1 MEFLKT
7 CNTNAQAIG
16 DFEAVAYQAFSVA
29 RNPARSS
36 SSTLDWNPSDDIRVA
51 EAELR
56 SAHHIV
62 LHDAARAWLWLFRPA
77 TPDHVAQPPL
87 DPPAL
92 DDFRLNREQ
101 HGVVKAH
108 ELEQRSARNPRNAPP
123 SAASNSPVTPR
134 PQKAIHG
141 GAAQQSQGGAPLVTS
156 EQPQHDVVAIYGLF
170 TSAVVALISFHLVK
184 DYNAIALN
192 YRTFASSSVLSRDS
206 GFRHASPRPPLRITN
221 VDVAW
226 ASAGTLVVSTFS
238 LTRSDMHCLADITP
252 DDEQKRLVGKCV
264 RVAPNGIL
272 AKVMSF
278 TDPVDTTADD
288 AGQKPQRKRPRFSP
302 LEKSIERWKSSV
314 KRWLSWKG
322 YSIPLLD
329 NKDSWVRIQ
338 FAHMGQ
344 AVASSP
350 AFSRPA
356 REVLWPRALCFCFLE
371 SPNDAHLLTSHEELP
386 LQDADALAW
395 FETPHNKGYQD
406 PIDVAQQWFLGK
418 TERDRIAE
426 AHRKAKKAEEDATRA
441 KEENHGPFPSSPL
454 NARTGT
460 YGDLHSVS
468 GVYPTPPDGV
478 PPGTVISCGDTPSV
492 SGLATNVILAP
503 GGNNP
508 AINVSV
514 PQDSTSGESQQQAS
528 TSPNFD
534 LQFEG
539 YQTDGNNDD
548 LFEDMDEG
556 TFDEGNGVTDADF
569 NFFDD
574 ADGEDVIMPD
584 APPTVKTE
592 PAPQEEA
599 AMKDEPLDPMA
610 ALEFALAS
618 ASAEPEQGTQHE
630 ESGYVPL
637 KLEVAALDSAIPE
650 SSHLSNSGLQ
660 AVAPTPEMTTPPLSP
675 RFIET
680 ALLPSPK
687 LKTPQK
693 QLSTHHRD
701 SVFGSLN
708 FSRKMSLS
716 DAKYKAG
723 RFMSISERPTKLD
736 GTDNTHRPK
745 SLRDLPLMT
754 KLRYAIGVASA
765 TGNIVGSPQDVSDSE
780 DSDASSE
787 SSSESEEEVNDV
799 VPMPFVGNIII
810 PIKRKL
816 PTESVAT
823 PMSAASFADSFG
835 GDFSE
840 LIGLQT
846 DESALVVLEPTIF
859 DWSLLHLPPPT
870 ELAFS
875 GARWALPAFP
885 YAYSSVPS
893 TPTSQPDL
901 SMNLIEEKALSGK
914 DRIAIAQIVTDQIAS
929 ATLDLLQQGHG
940 SECSK
945 EQPSES
951 IWHSAIKTIFP
962 NATECSVA
970 GLAAVQD
977 VFPDSLTQMKAQQRP
992 PPRRPNEAAT
1002 ALGHHM
1008 FPLNPPYVRVKR
1020 ADTLWDLL
1028 PPAIP
1033 FWETLGLGP
1042 CSPSK
1047 NVMALSI
1054 YPHSSALKPCV
1065 EGFLVNMQLAYDG
1078 CKLGNHSRADALTE
1092 YPNGLVPCK
1101 IGAGASLRTTFKAL
1115 RDTCVQLSKV
1125 LAAKHAQM
1133 RDKDDS
1139 RIDAFVIYMIDPF
1152 EQAPA
1157 IWELCSAFWSL
1168 FQSYQQPPSRTEVQK
1183 PDLVLQIVPIRY
1195 IASFEAPV
1203 ILDSNIYT
1211 ALAREVYDRCPPSAP
1226 SEDKLPLS
1234 IYSAPS
1240 FQLEE
1245 PIPRNIQFKLMADT
1259 PQDLMRENS
1268 YMHIGYAISL
1278 DGTWVTAAWSDTCGK
1293 SQAVVSYN
1301 LGTRAF
1307 ADIAREIWQTT
1318 IEIIQV
1324 RRVMWRVCIAKAGVM
1339 EREEL
1344 EAWVFLVQCPAV
1356 LNLFTTLMTIDTE
1369 PHLKFTPTMP
1379 PPSAS
1384 ANPATHTP
1392 GSTPQAVVSPEQGLT
1407 PAATPAVDTA
1417 ADPAADP
1424 DARLVDMTDETWG
1437 IILAHR
1443 LHNSNSTNE
1452 YRPALISGLLVKRG
1466 LAPGLSAPPL
1476 APDAQP
1482 GPLITAVNI
1491 LWMGT
1496 VNSTRVA
1503 ASPFPSSAADASSP
1517 AAAAPASPSPQE
1529 PRSNSLAWTPTP
1541 QTRGAAENLMKE
1553 VLGQFRGLGL
1563 LARLKGV
1570 QGARHG
1576 SVPWHVAVALRG
1588 VRGLSRTVPC

>member
-1 MEFLKT
+1 MK
-7 CNTNAQAIG
+7 AQ
-16 DFEAVAYQAFSVA
+16 
-29 RNPARSS
+29 
-36 SSTLDWNPSDDIRVA
+36 
-51 EAELR
+51 
-56 SAHHIV
+56 
-62 LHDAARAWLWLFRPA
+62 
-77 TPDHVAQPPL
+77 
-87 DPPAL
+87 
-92 DDFRLNREQ
+92 
-101 HGVVKAH
+101 
-108 ELEQRSARNPRNAPP
+108 ELEQRSARNPRSAPL
-123 SAASNSPVTPR
+123 SASSNSPVTPR
-134 PQKAIHG
+134 PQKALQT
-141 GAAQQSQGGAPLVTS
+141 GASQQSQGGAQFVTS

-184 DYNAIALN
+184 DYNAVALN
-192 YRTFASSSVLSRDS
+192 YRTFASSSALSLES
-206 GFRHASPRPPLRITN
+206 GFRHPSARPPLRITN

-226 ASAGTLVVSTFS
+226 ATAGTLVVSTFS
-238 LTRSDMHCLADITP
+238 MTRADMHSLADAIP
-252 DDEQKRLVGKCV
+252 DGEQKRLIGKCV

-278 TDPVDTTADD
+278 ADPVDTTADD
-288 AGQKPQRKRPRFSP
+288 AGQKPQRKRPRVTP
-302 LEKSIERWKSSV
+302 LEKSIERWKASV

-322 YSIPLLD
+322 YSIHLLE

-344 AVASSP
+344 AATSSP

-371 SPNDAHLLTSHEELP
+371 SPNDPQLLTSHEELP
-386 LQDADALAW
+386 LQEADALAW

-441 KEENHGPFPSSPL
+441 KEENHGLFPSSPL
-454 NARTGT
+454 HARTGT
-460 YGDLHSVS
+460 YGDLQSVS

-478 PPGTVISCGDTPSV
+478 PPGTVLSCGDTPSV

-514 PQDSTSGESQQQAS
+514 PQDVTSGESQQQTS

-534 LQFEG
+534 MQFEG
-539 YQTDGNNDD
+539 YHTDGNNDD

-556 TFDEGNGVTDADF
+556 TFDEGNGITDADF

-574 ADGEDVIMPD
+574 ADGEDVNMPD
-584 APPTVKTE
+584 APPTLDTGS
-592 PAPQEEA
+592 APQDEGVAHGTPAAREA
-599 AMKDEPLDPMA
+599 AVKEEPPDPMA

-618 ASAEPEQGTQHE
+618 ASANSEEEAQNTEQVHT
-630 ESGYVPL
+630 PL
-637 KLEVAALDSAIPE
+637 KMEAAASDPAIQDSFR
-650 SSHLSNSGLQ
+650 LSNSGTQ
-660 AVAPTPEMTTPPLSP
+660 ADDQTTRTTTPPLSP

-693 QLSTHHRD
+693 QLSQQHRD
-701 SVFGSLN
+701 SVFDALN

-723 RFMSISERPTKLD
+723 RFMSVSERPTKVDEID
-736 GTDNTHRPK
+736 GTYRPK

-754 KLRYAIGVASA
+754 KLRYAIGVTSA
-765 TGNIVGSPQDVSDSE
+765 KSNIVASPQDVSDSE

-787 SSSESEEEVNDV
+787 ASSESEQEVNNAT
-799 VPMPFVGNIII
+799 PLPFVGNIII

-835 GDFSE
+835 GDFSD

-846 DESALVVLEPTIF
+846 DESALVVLEPTLF

-901 SMNLIEEKALSGK
+901 SMNLIEEKALGGK
-914 DRIAIAQIVTDQIAS
+914 DQIAIAQIITDQIAS
-929 ATLDLLQQGHG
+929 ATLDILQQGL
-940 SECSK
+940 E
-945 EQPSES
+945 SES
-951 IWHSAIKTIFP
+951 SEEPLSESPWHSAIKTIFP
-962 NATECSVA
+962 KATECSVA

-977 VFPDSLTQMKAQQRP
+977 VFPDISTQMKAQQRP
-992 PPRRPNEAAT
+992 PPRRPNEAGT

-1047 NVMALSI
+1047 NVVALSI
-1054 YPHSSALKPCV
+1054 YPYSEALKPCV
-1065 EGFLVNMQLAYDG
+1065 ESFMVNMQLTYDG

-1092 YPNGLVPCK
+1092 YPDGLVPCK
-1101 IGAGASLRTTFKAL
+1101 IGAGASLRTAFKAL

-1139 RIDAFVIYMIDPF
+1139 KIDAFVIYMIDPF
-1152 EQAPA
+1152 EQVSA
-1157 IWELCSAFWSL
+1157 IWELCSAFWGL
-1168 FQSYQQPPSRTEVQK
+1168 FQSYQQPPSRPDQVQK

-1203 ILDSNIYT
+1203 ILDSNVYT

-1226 SEDKLPLS
+1226 SEDRLPLS

-1245 PIPRNIQFKLMADT
+1245 PIPRNIQFKLMAET
-1259 PQDLMRENS
+1259 PQDPMRENS

-1344 EAWVFLVQCPAV
+1344 EAWVFLVQCPTV

-1379 PPSAS
+1379 PPSVS
-1384 ANPATHTP
+1384 ANPAANTP

-1407 PAATPAVDTA
+1407 PAATPAVDNA
-1417 ADPAADP
+1417 ADPSSDP

-1466 LAPGLSAPPL
+1466 LSPNLPAPPFS
-1476 APDAQP
+1476 PDAQT
-1482 GPLITAVNI
+1482 GPIITGVNI

-1496 VNSTRVA
+1496 VNPTRAA
-1503 ASPFPSSAADASSP
+1503 ASPFPAGSGDGISPGAAGNVP
-1517 AAAAPASPSPQE
+1517 PASPSPQE
-1529 PRSNSLAWTPTP
+1529 PRSNSLSWTPTP
-1541 QTRGAAENLMKE
+1541 QARGAAENLMKE

-1570 QGARHG
+1570 KGSRHG

-1588 VRGLSRTVPC
+1588 VRGLGRTVPC

>member
-1 MEFLKT
+1 
-7 CNTNAQAIG
+7 
-16 DFEAVAYQAFSVA
+16 
-29 RNPARSS
+29 
-36 SSTLDWNPSDDIRVA
+36 
-51 EAELR
+51 
-56 SAHHIV
+56 
-62 LHDAARAWLWLFRPA
+62 
-77 TPDHVAQPPL
+77 
-87 DPPAL
+87 
-92 DDFRLNREQ
+92 
-101 HGVVKAH
+101 VKAQ
-108 ELEQRSARNPRNAPP
+108 ELEQRSARNPRNASL
-123 SAASNSPVTPR
+123 SASSNSPVTPR
-134 PQKAIHG
+134 PQKAIQTG
-141 GAAQQSQGGAPLVTS
+141 ASQQPQGAAQFPTA
-156 EQPQHDVVAIYGLF
+156 EQQQHDVVTIYGLF

-184 DYNAIALN
+184 DYNAVALN
-192 YRTFASSSVLSRDS
+192 YRTFASSSAVQQDS
-206 GFRHASPRPPLRITN
+206 DFNHASTRAPLRITN

-226 ASAGTLVVSTFS
+226 ATAGTIVVSTFS
-238 LTRSDMHCLADITP
+238 ITKSDMHCLAEPIP
-252 DDEQKRLVGKCV
+252 DDEQKRLMGTCV

-272 AKVMSF
+272 AKLMSF

-288 AGQKPQRKRPRFSP
+288 VGQKAQRKRPRVSP
-302 LEKSIERWKSSV
+302 LEKSIERWKASA
-314 KRWLSWKG
+314 KRWLAWKG
-322 YSIPLLD
+322 YAIPLLE

-338 FAHMGQ
+338 FAHTSQ

-356 REVLWPRALCFCFLE
+356 REILWPRALCFYFIEPL
-371 SPNDAHLLTSHEELP
+371 SPSQPLTTHEEFP

-395 FETPHNKGYQD
+395 FETPHSRGYQD

-426 AHRKAKKAEEDATRA
+426 AHRRAKKAEEDATRV
-441 KEENHGPFPSSPL
+441 KEENHGLFPSSPL

-460 YGDLHSVS
+460 YGDLQGVS

-514 PQDSTSGESQQQAS
+514 PQDVTGESQQEAY

-534 LQFEG
+534 LQFDD
-539 YQTDGNNDD
+539 YPTDGNNDD

-556 TFDEGNGVTDADF
+556 NFDEGNGVTDADF

-574 ADGEDVIMPD
+574 ADGDDVMMPD
-584 APPTVKTE
+584 APPTTE
-592 PAPQEEA
+592 TESAPQEEVAGHGLSA
-599 AMKDEPLDPMA
+599 AREAAVKEEPPDPMA

-618 ASAEPEQGTQHE
+618 ASADTEKETQHKD
-630 ESGYVPL
+630 PAQTTL
-637 KLEVAALDSAIPE
+637 KREAATLEPAIQD
-650 SSHLSNSGLQ
+650 SSHLSDSENQVVDQ
-660 AVAPTPEMTTPPLSP
+660 APRIATPPLSP

-687 LKTPQK
+687 ENNPQK
-693 QLSTHHRD
+693 QLSSQHRD
-701 SVFGSLN
+701 SVFDALH

-723 RFMSISERPTKLD
+723 RFMSVSEKPTKID
-736 GTDNTHRPK
+736 ESDDTHRPK

-754 KLRYAIGVASA
+754 KLRYATGIASVKGNFVA
-765 TGNIVGSPQDVSDSE
+765 SPQDMSDS
-780 DSDASSE
+780 DISDTSSE
-787 SSSESEEEVNDV
+787 ASSESEEEVSDV
-799 VPMPFVGNIII
+799 APMPFIGNIII

-835 GDFSE
+835 GDFSD
-840 LIGLQT
+840 LVGLQT

-870 ELAFS
+870 ELASS
-875 GARWALPAFP
+875 GARWTLPSFP
-885 YAYSSVPS
+885 YSYSSVPS

-914 DRIAIAQIVTDQIAS
+914 DSIAIAQIVTDQIAS
-929 ATLDLLQQGHG
+929 ATLDILRQDRIDE
-940 SECSK
+940 SSDAP
-945 EQPSES
+945 PSES
-951 IWHSAIKTIFP
+951 LWHSAIKTIFP
-962 NATECSVA
+962 KAAECNVA

-977 VFPDSLTQMKAQQRP
+977 VFPDISSQMKAQQRP

-1008 FPLNPPYVRVKR
+1008 FSLNPPYVRVRR

-1042 CSPSK
+1042 CGPSK
-1047 NVMALSI
+1047 NVVALGI
-1054 YPHSSALKPCV
+1054 YPYSKALEPCV
-1065 EGFLVNMQLAYDG
+1065 ERFLVNMQLAYDG
-1078 CKLGNHSRADALTE
+1078 CKLGNHTRADALTE
-1092 YPNGLVPCK
+1092 YPGGLVPCK
-1101 IGAGASLRTTFKAL
+1101 MGAAASLRTAFKAL
-1115 RDTCVQLSKV
+1115 RDTCIQLSKV
-1125 LAAKHAQM
+1125 LAAKHTQL
-1133 RDKDDS
+1133 REKDES
-1139 RIDAFVIYMIDPF
+1139 KVDAFVIYMIDPF
-1152 EQAPA
+1152 EQASA

-1168 FQSYQQPPSRTEVQK
+1168 FQSYQQPPSRSDQIQK

-1195 IASFEAPV
+1195 IASFDAPV

-1211 ALAREVYDRCPPSAP
+1211 GLAREVYDRCPPSAP

-1240 FQLEE
+1240 FQLDE

-1268 YMHIGYAISL
+1268 YMHIGYAISH

-1301 LGTRAF
+1301 LGTRPF

-1339 EREEL
+1339 DREEL
-1344 EAWVFLVQCPAV
+1344 EAWVFLVQCPTV
-1356 LNLFTTLMTIDTE
+1356 LNLFTTLMAIDTE

-1379 PPSAS
+1379 PPSTS
-1384 ANPATHTP
+1384 ANPAANTP
-1392 GSTPQAVVSPEQGLT
+1392 GSTPQAVSPEQGLT
-1407 PAATPAVDTA
+1407 PAATPAVDNA
-1417 ADPAADP
+1417 ADLTADP
-1424 DARLVDMTDETWG
+1424 DARLVDTTDETWG

-1466 LAPGLSAPPL
+1466 LSPNVSAPPSS
-1476 APDAQP
+1476 PDAQT
-1482 GPLITAVNI
+1482 GPIVTGVNI

-1496 VNSTRVA
+1496 VNSTRAA
-1503 ASPFPSSAADASSP
+1503 ASPFPGGSGDGISP
-1517 AAAAPASPSPQE
+1517 GGAGNVPPASPSPQE
-1529 PRSNSLAWTPTP
+1529 PRTNSLSWTPTP
-1541 QTRGAAENLMKE
+1541 QARAAAENLMKE

-1570 QGARHG
+1570 RGSRHG

-1588 VRGLSRTVPC
+1588 VRGLSRTLSC

>member
-1 MEFLKT
+1 MRKLSCVSSPVRVCT
-7 CNTNAQAIG
+7 ADPLQG
-16 DFEAVAYQAFSVA
+16 DFEAVAFQAFSVA
-29 RNPARSS
+29 RNPTRSS
-36 SSTLDWNPSDDIRVA
+36 SSALDWNTSDDIRVA

-56 SAHHIV
+56 NANHIV
-62 LHDAARAWLWLFRPA
+62 LHDVSRAWLWLFRAA
-77 TPDHVAQPPL
+77 TPDQAGQPPL
-87 DPPAL
+87 DPPTL

-101 HGVVKAH
+101 HGVVKAQ
-108 ELEQRSARNPRNAPP
+108 ELEQRSARTPRNAPQ
-123 SAASNSPVTPR
+123 SASNSPITPR
-134 PQKAIHG
+134 PQKAIQA
-141 GAAQQSQGGAPLVTS
+141 GASQQSQGGTQFVAS
-156 EQPQHDVVAIYGLF
+156 EPPQHDVVAIYGLF
-170 TSAVVALISFHLVK
+170 ISAVVALISFHLVK
-184 DYNAIALN
+184 DHNAVALN
-192 YRTFASSSVLSRDS
+192 YRTFASSSALPLDS
-206 GFRHASPRPPLRITN
+206 GFRHASPRQPLRITN
-221 VDVAW
+221 IDVAW
-226 ASAGTLVVSTFS
+226 ATAGTLVVSTFS
-238 LTRSDMHCLADITP
+238 LTKPDMHCLADIIP
-252 DDEQKRLVGKCV
+252 DDEQKRLIGKCV

-278 TDPVDTTADD
+278 TNPIDNAADD
-288 AGQKPQRKRPRFSP
+288 ADQKPQRKRPRVSP
-302 LEKSIERWKSSV
+302 LEKSIDRWKASV

-322 YSIPLLD
+322 YSIPLLE

-344 AVASSP
+344 AATSSP
-350 AFSRPA
+350 VFARPA

-371 SPNDAHLLTSHEELP
+371 SSNGLQLLTTHEEMS

-395 FETPHNKGYQD
+395 FETPHHKGYQD

-426 AHRKAKKAEEDATRA
+426 AHRKAKKAEEDATRV
-441 KEENHGPFPSSPL
+441 KEENHSLFPSSPL

-460 YGDLHSVS
+460 YGDLQSVS
-468 GVYPTPPDGV
+468 
-478 PPGTVISCGDTPSV
+478 
-492 SGLATNVILAP
+492 AP

-514 PQDSTSGESQQQAS
+514 PQDLTSDESQQQTS

-539 YQTDGNNDD
+539 YHTDGNNDD
-548 LFEDMDEG
+548 LFEEMDEG

-574 ADGEDVIMPD
+574 ADGEDVVMPD
-584 APPTVKTE
+584 APSILETE
-592 PAPQEEA
+592 PAPQDDCVGQGTPVAREA
-599 AMKDEPLDPMA
+599 AVKEELPDPMA

-618 ASAEPEQGTQHE
+618 ASADPEKEMQQEEPMHA
-630 ESGYVPL
+630 PL
-637 KLEVAALDSAIPE
+637 KMEAAYSDSAIQD
-650 SSHLSNSGLQ
+650 SSHVSNPGIP
-660 AVAPTPEMTTPPLSP
+660 AVDQTTKTTTPPLSP

-687 LKTPQK
+687 PMTPQK
-693 QLSTHHRD
+693 QLSNQHRD
-701 SVFGSLN
+701 SVFDALN

-723 RFMSISERPTKLD
+723 RFMSISERPTKIGEID
-736 GTDNTHRPK
+736 DTDRPK
-745 SLRDLPLMT
+745 SLRDFPLMT

-765 TGNIVGSPQDVSDSE
+765 KGHIVASPQDVSDSE
-780 DSDASSE
+780 VSDTSSE
-787 SSSESEEEVNDV
+787 ASSESEEEVNDV
-799 VPMPFVGNIII
+799 TPMPFVGNIII

-846 DESALVVLEPTIF
+846 DESVLVVLEPTIF
-859 DWSLLHLPPPT
+859 DWSLLHLPPPA

-914 DRIAIAQIVTDQIAS
+914 DQIAIAQIVTDQIAS
-929 ATLDLLQQGHG
+929 AALDILQQGHE
-940 SECSK
+940 SESSG
-945 EQPSES
+945 EPPSES
-951 IWHSAIKTIFP
+951 PWHSAIKTIFP
-962 NATECSVA
+962 KATECTVA

-977 VFPDSLTQMKAQQRP
+977 VFPDISTQMKAQQRP

-1047 NVMALSI
+1047 NVVALSI
-1054 YPHSSALKPCV
+1054 YPSSKALKPCV
-1065 EGFLVNMQLAYDG
+1065 ESFLVNMQLAYDG

-1092 YPNGLVPCK
+1092 YPDGLVPCK
-1101 IGAGASLRTTFKAL
+1101 IGAGASLRTAFKAL

-1133 RDKDDS
+1133 RDKDDLK
-1139 RIDAFVIYMIDPF
+1139 IDAFVIYMIDPF
-1152 EQAPA
+1152 EQASA

-1168 FQSYQQPPSRTEVQK
+1168 FQSYQQPPSRADQVQK
-1183 PDLVLQIVPIRY
+1183 PDLVLQIVPVKY

-1203 ILDSNIYT
+1203 ILESNIYT
-1211 ALAREVYDRCPPSAP
+1211 GLAREVYDRCPPSAP

-1245 PIPRNIQFKLMADT
+1245 PIPRNIQFKLMSDT

-1344 EAWVFLVQCPAV
+1344 EAWVFLVQCPTV

-1379 PPSAS
+1379 PSSAS
-1384 ANPATHTP
+1384 ANPAATTP

-1407 PAATPAVDTA
+1407 PAATPAVDNA
-1417 ADPAADP
+1417 SDPATDP
-1424 DARLVDMTDETWG
+1424 DAYLVDMTDETWG

-1466 LAPGLSAPPL
+1466 LSPSLTAPPFS
-1476 APDAQP
+1476 PDAQT
-1482 GPLITAVNI
+1482 GPIITGVNI

-1496 VNSTRVA
+1496 VNSTRAA
-1503 ASPFPSSAADASSP
+1503 ASPFPAGSGDGISPGGASNVP
-1517 AAAAPASPSPQE
+1517 PASPSPQE
-1529 PRSNSLAWTPTP
+1529 PRTNSLSWTPTP
-1541 QTRGAAENLMKE
+1541 QARGAAENLMKE

-1570 QGARHG
+1570 KGSKHG